1 MKLTRSEIA
10 EKQAD
15 LVAVL
20 LLLEKYKCEKTAL
33 EKALAADFEANE
45 KRYREALP
53 PPQLVLRGQAR
64 RGGRVGHRFSP
75 HGAGDLPSRREY
87 SPLTEISFPLT
98 G

>member
-45 KRYREALP
+45 KRYRE
-53 PPQLVLRGQAR
+53 
-64 RGGRVGHRFSP
+64 GRVGHRFSP
-75 HGAGDLPSRREY
+75 HGGSVLPSRRFR
-87 SPLTEISFPLT
+87 FPSRDK
-98 G
+98 GVF

>member
-33 EKALAADFEANE
+33 EKALAADFEVNE
-45 KRYREALP
+45 MKYRDGVKTPNGILSRKPNWKCVAKPVVEA
-53 PPQLVLRGQAR
+53 A
-64 RGGRVGHRFSP
+64 
-75 HGAGDLPSRREY
+75 
-87 SPLTEISFPLT
+87 
-98 G
+98 

>member
-10 EKQAD
+10 AKQAD

-45 KRYREALP
+45 KRYREGVKTANGILI
-53 PPQLVLRGQAR
+53 R
-64 RGGRVGHRFSP
+64 RPNWKCVAKP
-75 HGAGDLPSRREY
+75 VVEAA
-87 SPLTEISFPLT
+87 
-98 G
+98 